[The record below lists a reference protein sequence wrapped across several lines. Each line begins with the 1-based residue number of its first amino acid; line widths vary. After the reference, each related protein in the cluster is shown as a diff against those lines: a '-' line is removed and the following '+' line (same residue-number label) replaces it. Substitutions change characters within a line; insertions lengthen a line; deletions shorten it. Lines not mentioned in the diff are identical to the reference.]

1 MEWRYKMDDEDELH
15 PQSRLDEDNYYY
27 DADYA
32 PRQPRVRRRIA
43 GEWDELS
50 LMDSLVWK
58 SIGID
63 D

>member
-1 MEWRYKMDDEDELH
+1 MDDEDELH
-15 PQSRLDEDNYYY
+15 PQCRLDEDNYRY

-32 PRQPRVRRRIA
+32 PMRPRVRRRVP
-43 GEWDELS
+43 GEWDEHS
-50 LMDSLVWK
+50 LLETLMWK

>member
-1 MEWRYKMDDEDELH
+1 MDNEDELH
-15 PQSRLDEDNYYY
+15 PQCRLDEDNYYY

-32 PRQPRVRRRIA
+32 PRRPRVRRRVA

-50 LMDSLVWK
+50 LMDSLLWK

>member
-1 MEWRYKMDDEDELH
+1 MDDDEELH
-15 PQSRLDEDNYYY
+15 PQCWHDEDNYCY

-32 PRQPRVRRRIA
+32 PRRPRVRRRIA